1 LREMLD
7 NLRGVRR
14 ISVDLESDSY
24 HRYAEK
30 ISLLQIGDGENI
42 YIVDPLGL
50 DLSLMAPLLEDESVE
65 KVFHDVDYDGRML
78 LTFLGVK
85 PGPIFDT
92 MVAAR
97 ILGREKVGLADLLA
111 DYFGLSVDKGLQKAD
126 WSRRP
131 LGREMLDYAASD
143 VAYLISLRERLEEDI
158 EATGRMA
165 WAREEFKRL
174 VDNLDRMP
182 EKGATFTRVKG
193 ARELSPR
200 QLGVLQALLDWRE
213 ERARGLDV
221 PTFKVI
227 GTERLLKISQG
238 YPRNRREFEGLKALS
253 ERQMARFGG
262 EIMKAV
268 EKGIKLPDDKLPRF
282 PAHVHQKRD
291 FAAEKMLKH
300 LKSARDRRA
309 EDLGLDPGFLLPN
322 AILKAIARLKPADL
336 RELKDSGLLKGWQME
351 ATGNALLSCLYE

>member
-1 LREMLD
+1 
-7 NLRGVRR
+7 
-14 ISVDLESDSY
+14 
-24 HRYAEK
+24 
-30 ISLLQIGDGENI
+30 
-42 YIVDPLGL
+42 
-50 DLSLMAPLLEDESVE
+50 
-65 KVFHDVDYDGRML
+65 
-78 LTFLGVK
+78 
-85 PGPIFDT
+85 
-92 MVAAR
+92 
-97 ILGREKVGLADLLA
+97 
-111 DYFGLSVDKGLQKAD
+111 
-126 WSRRP
+126 
-131 LGREMLDYAASD
+131 
-143 VAYLISLRERLEEDI
+143 
-158 EATGRMA
+158 
-165 WAREEFKRL
+165 
-174 VDNLDRMP
+174 
-182 EKGATFTRVKG
+182 
-193 ARELSPR
+193 
-200 QLGVLQALLDWRE
+200 
-213 ERARGLDV
+213 
-221 PTFKVI
+221 VI